1 MALVE
6 SGRRV
11 LYFDADMGLA
21 NAQIGLGATSVM
33 NISHVLNNL
42 VTLPEIVLK
51 TPHGIDLIAGAS
63 GVAELAGIS
72 KLESANIIRQFSSLP
87 DHYDV
92 LIVDC
97 VAGISQSV
105 LSFLEGC
112 QLRVVVGTN
121 ELSSIADAYG
131 LIKVMVNDYGLN
143 DFFYLP
149 NLIENERQG
158 AKLFESM
165 NKVVKNFLSTELNYA
180 GSIPREMMVD
190 TSWRK
195 ATPLIKLAPTSVMT
209 SAVRKVANALMNHNN
224 QAFSARGVQF
234 LMERV

>member
-1 MALVE
+1 MK
-6 SGRRV
+6 
-11 LYFDADMGLA
+11 
-21 NAQIGLGATSVM
+21 NKKHTI
-33 NISHVLNNL
+33 
-42 VTLPEIVLK
+42 
-51 TPHGIDLIAGAS
+51 LIAGAS
-63 GVAELAGIS
+63 GLAELAAIN
-72 KLESANIIRQFSSLP
+72 KLEAASIIRQFSSLP
-87 DHYDV
+87 DQYDV

-97 VAGISQSV
+97 AAGISQSV

-131 LIKVMVNDYGLN
+131 LIKVMVRDYGLN

-149 NLIENERQG
+149 NFMESERQG
-158 AKLFESM
+158 AKLFDSM

-180 GSIPREMMVD
+180 GSIPKEMLVD
-190 TSWRK
+190 SSWRK

-209 SAVRKVANALMNHNN
+209 TAIRKVANALMNHDS
-224 QAFSARGVQF
+224 QVFSARGVQF

>member
-1 MALVE
+1 M
-6 SGRRV
+6 
-11 LYFDADMGLA
+11 
-21 NAQIGLGATSVM
+21 
-33 NISHVLNNL
+33 
-42 VTLPEIVLK
+42 
-51 TPHGIDLIAGAS
+51 
-63 GVAELAGIS
+63 
-72 KLESANIIRQFSSLP
+72 
-87 DHYDV
+87 

-97 VAGISQSV
+97 AAGISQSV

>member
-1 MALVE
+1 
-6 SGRRV
+6 V

-97 VAGISQSV
+97 AAGISQSV